1 METELRKLYYEPK
14 TGFGSPSHLYKN
26 ARKAGHMVTMK
37 EVKAFVEKQEVAQLF
52 APKTTKRET
61 RHFKISD
68 KRGVW
73 QVDHTFMKHKKINNN
88 HHAIFVAINI
98 GSRYVYA
105 KAMKNIQEDTV
116 IETLKEFAKT
126 IKLKH
131 IRGIVSDKGVEFTS
145 HAVRDWMEE
154 NNIKHRIL
162 HPTYHYLSNAIVER
176 YNGVLKTKLHKYMK
190 ANDTHKWIDAL
201 DDIVYNHN
209 HSIHSA
215 TKARPKDLLKN
226 PIKELIFRLKTEN
239 FNNKLRKDK
248 RFVLSKLK
256 LGSKIRILRK
266 TDKPFDKKIQKYN
279 VKVHKIKKFI
289 HGGVLIKVKHKSRL
303 IRPFEILPINKGVER
318 NPFPRNKPSP
328 DDNADNI
335 RNGKRKTFRIRN
347 DPVVRDAKKQK
358 EKAAVQEDIT
368 GKGVV
373 VSDIDGSK
381 DVRAKVLRMNDG
393 GGVWVEYLHSNN
405 KRYEVLIQDGKY
417 RITEDVPDLT
427 PDALKKKKP
436 SADPVPYVQQFT
448 PVEFVNNSKYRIKW
462 IEKNHKDYGR
472 TFSVSIKDV
481 DINKGT
487 CSIQY
492 YRTGNWE
499 VNQSLYNFDVID
511 KRNNKIPMIIKENI
525 PESIPESIPENIPES
540 IPEKSIPVAK
550 NAAVENNRK
559 YRIKWV
565 EVGHRDYGKTFSVT
579 IKDVDK
585 NSGECSIQ
593 YYRIPEWQENQ
604 SLSNF
609 EVVSKLGVSP
619 AIPIPSLKM
628 KEKASIAETKSIPKP
643 HKPKPITK
651 SNETMTLE
659 ERRQKRKAELSKYQR
674 EERVKALQK
683 NWKNKKQ
690 HHPVHAHVDFLQS
703 LGR

>member
-37 EVKAFVEKQEVAQLF
+37 VVKAFVEKQEVAQLF

-61 RHFKISD
+61 RHFKISA

-73 QVDHTFMKHKKINNN
+73 QVDHTFMKHKNINNN

-105 KAMKNIQEDTV
+105 KAMKNIQENTV
-116 IETLKEFAKT
+116 IETLKEFVKT

-145 HAVRDWMEE
+145 HAVRDWMED
-154 NNIKHRIL
+154 NNINHRIL
-162 HPTYHYLSNAIVER
+162 HPAYHYLSNAIVER

-190 ANDTHKWIDAL
+190 ANDTRKWIDAL

-239 FNNKLRKDK
+239 DNQKLRKDN

-266 TDKPFDKKIQKYN
+266 ADKPFDKKIQKYN
-279 VKVHKIKKFI
+279 EKVHKIKKFI

-328 DDNADNI
+328 NDNVDNI

-347 DPVVRDAKKQK
+347 DPVVKDAKKQK
-358 EKAAVQEDIT
+358 EKTTVQEDIT

-373 VSDIDGSK
+373 VTNIDGSK

-393 GGVWVEYLHSNN
+393 GGIWVEYLQSNN

-417 RITEDVPDLT
+417 RITDDVPDLT
-427 PDALKKKKP
+427 PNALKKKQKP
-436 SADPVPYVQQFT
+436 SADPVPYVQQYT
-448 PVEFVNNSKYRIKW
+448 PVAFVNNAKYRIKW
-462 IEKNHKDYGR
+462 IETNHKDYGK

-492 YRTGNWE
+492 YRTEKWE
-499 VNQSLYNFDVID
+499 LNQSLTNFDVID

-525 PESIPESIPENIPES
+525 PVS
-540 IPEKSIPVAK
+540 IPEKSLPVAK
-550 NAAVENNRK
+550 KAVVENNTK
-559 YRIKWV
+559 YKIKWM

-585 NSGECSIQ
+585 NLGTCSIQ
-593 YYRIPEWQENQ
+593 YYRIGKWQENR
-604 SLSNF
+604 SLLNF
-609 EVVSKLGVSP
+609 EVVSKLGVTP
-619 AIPIPSLKM
+619 TIPSPKM
-628 KEKASIAETKSIPKP
+628 KEKAPIAEKSIPPP

-651 SNETMTLE
+651 SNETVALE

-674 EERVKALQK
+674 EEKASSDRKERVKTLQK
-683 NWKNKKQ
+683 NWKNKKE

>member
-26 ARKAGHMVTMK
+26 ARKAGHKVTMK
-37 EVKAFVEKQEVAQLF
+37 EVKAFVDKQEVAQLF

-61 RHFKISD
+61 RHFKISA

-73 QVDHTFMKHKKINNN
+73 QVDHTFMKNKKINNN

-116 IETLKEFAKT
+116 IETFNEFAKT

-131 IRGIVSDKGVEFTS
+131 IKGIVSDKGVEFTS

-154 NNIKHRIL
+154 NNIHHRIL

-239 FNNKLRKDK
+239 YNHKLRKDK
-248 RFVLSKLK
+248 RFVLSKLRI
-256 LGSKIRILRK
+256 GSKIRILRK

-279 VKVHKIKKFI
+279 ETVHKIKKFI
-289 HGGVLIKVKHKSRL
+289 NGGVLIKVKHKSRPL
-303 IRPFEILPINKGVER
+303 RPFEVLPVDKGVER
-318 NPFPRNKPSP
+318 NPFPRNIPPP
-328 DDNADNI
+328 DVDNI
-335 RNGKRKTFRIRN
+335 RNRKQKTLRIRN
-347 DPVVRDAKKQK
+347 DPVVRDAKKRK
-358 EKAAVQEDIT
+358 EKASDQEDIT
-368 GKGVV
+368 GKGVLIA
-373 VSDIDGSK
+373 DIGGSK
-381 DVRAKVLRMNDG
+381 DVRGKVLRMNDG

-405 KRYEVLIQDGKY
+405 KRYEVLIEDGKY

-427 PDALKKKKP
+427 PDAQKKRKP
-436 SADPVPYVQQFT
+436 SADPVPYVQQYT
-448 PVEFVNNSKYRIKW
+448 PVAFVNNSKYRIKW
-462 IEKNHKDYGR
+462 IEKNHKDYGK

-499 VNQSLYNFDVID
+499 INQSLFNFDVID
-511 KRNNKIPMIIKENI
+511 KRNNKTPMIIKAD
-525 PESIPESIPENIPES
+525 IPES
-540 IPEKSIPVAK
+540 IPEKSIRVAK
-550 NAAVENNRK
+550 FAIVENNSK
-559 YRIKWV
+559 YKIKWI
-565 EVGHRDYGKTFSVT
+565 EVGHRDYGKTFTVT
-579 IKDVDK
+579 IKDVDNNYGK
-585 NSGECSIQ
+585 CSLQ
-593 YYRIPEWQENQ
+593 YFRGGKWQENQ
-604 SLSNF
+604 SLLNF
-609 EVVSKLGVSP
+609 VVVSKLGVSHT
-619 AIPIPSLKM
+619 IPIPSLKM
-628 KEKASIAETKSIPKP
+628 KEKASIAETKIIPPP

-651 SNETMTLE
+651 SNETKALE

-674 EERVKALQK
+674 EEKASSDRKERVKTLQK
-683 NWKNKKQ
+683 NWKNKKE
-690 HHPVHAHVDFLQS
+690 HHPVNVDFLQS

>member
-417 RITEDVPDLT
+417 TITEDVPDLT
-427 PDALKKKKP
+427 PDSLKKKKP
-436 SADPVPYVQQFT
+436 SADPVPYVQQFK
-448 PVEFVNNSKYRIKW
+448 V
-462 IEKNHKDYGR
+462 
-472 TFSVSIKDV
+472 
-481 DINKGT
+481 
-487 CSIQY
+487 Q
-492 YRTGNWE
+492 
-499 VNQSLYNFDVID
+499 NQMD
-511 KRNNKIPMIIKENI
+511 
-525 PESIPESIPENIPES
+525 
-540 IPEKSIPVAK
+540 
-550 NAAVENNRK
+550 
-559 YRIKWV
+559 
-565 EVGHRDYGKTFSVT
+565 
-579 IKDVDK
+579 
-585 NSGECSIQ
+585 
-593 YYRIPEWQENQ
+593 
-604 SLSNF
+604 
-609 EVVSKLGVSP
+609 
-619 AIPIPSLKM
+619 
-628 KEKASIAETKSIPKP
+628 
-643 HKPKPITK
+643 
-651 SNETMTLE
+651 
-659 ERRQKRKAELSKYQR
+659 
-674 EERVKALQK
+674 
-683 NWKNKKQ
+683 
-690 HHPVHAHVDFLQS
+690 
-703 LGR
+703 